1 MWAKVFYLVYMK
13 SEKLNQSA
21 VEATHT
27 DQTIH
32 PQAG

>member
-13 SEKLNQSA
+13 SEKLSQLA
-21 VEATHT
+21 VEATHK